1 MLFSECARL
10 LLLNLQ
16 FIFYA
21 NGFQNTTNTGLLPFS
36 AQKANVIISINTE
49 LHGSSFSDNA
59 SLHVSAL
66 NSEPT
71 SCQQKFP
78 HLRYGGLQSSVVT
91 ISNSAVQEEMFP
103 LQFQPL
109 SALKEHVPFSWT
121 QNSCLPSS
129 VEDRLRWHKQMSQLF
144 CGQF

>member
-1 MLFSECARL
+1 M
-10 LLLNLQ
+10 NLQ

-71 SCQQKFP
+71 SCDLP
-78 HLRYGGLQSSVVT
+78 
-91 ISNSAVQEEMFP
+91 AE
-103 LQFQPL
+103 
-109 SALKEHVPFSWT
+109 VPPFEIWWS
-121 QNSCLPSS
+121 P
-129 VEDRLRWHKQMSQLF
+129 KQ
-144 CGQF
+144 CGDNF